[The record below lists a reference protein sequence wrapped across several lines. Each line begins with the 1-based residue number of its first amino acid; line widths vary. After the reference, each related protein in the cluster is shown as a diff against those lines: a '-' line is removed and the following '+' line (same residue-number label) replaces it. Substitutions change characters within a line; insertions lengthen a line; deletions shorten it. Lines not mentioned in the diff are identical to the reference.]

1 MFSPLFKHKIFLFWA
16 TFAMLLGSICM
27 TFIFESHLSDGLA
40 ISSSILAG
48 IAMFVIATILVL
60 KTVLEICNP

>member
-1 MFSPLFKHKIFLFWA
+1 MFSAVQTQNLFI
-16 TFAMLLGSICM
+16 LGNLCHV
-27 TFIFESHLSDGLA
+27 TWLNLHDLYFESHLSDGLA

-60 KTVLEICNP
+60 ETVLEICNP

>member
-16 TFAMLLGSICM
+16 TFVMLLGSMSIV
-27 TFIFESHLSDGLA
+27 FIFENQLSDGLA

-60 KTVLEICNP
+60 ETVLEICNP

>member
-16 TFAMLLGSICM
+16 TFAMLLGSIC
-27 TFIFESHLSDGLA
+27 SHLSDGLA

-60 KTVLEICNP
+60 ETVLEICNP